1 MFKTLPK
8 TSHQLSIC
16 EGNFL
21 RLKKILQ
28 GFKRNQYIFETI
40 NPNKTSNPILFCIIQ
55 RTKHTLIIEAKQK
68 AKKNKLNSFI
78 IRIQL
83 CLDAKLA
90 EVISYQGEK
99 PIPYFIGVSK
109 IQSKDEKIQQ
119 NRFLTEW
126 LESIFSNG
134 VCSDIKINE

>member
-1 MFKTLPK
+1 MRIKIINL
-8 TSHQLSIC
+8 L
-16 EGNFL
+16 
-21 RLKKILQ
+21 KILS
-28 GFKRNQYIFETI
+28 KKNCEISDLKYLIKKNKYLFETV
-40 NPNKTSNPILFCIIQ
+40 NPNKTSNPIVFKVIQ

-68 AKKNKLNSFI
+68 VKENDLNNFI

-99 PIPYFIGVSK
+99 PIPYFMGISK
-109 IQSKDEKIQQ
+109 TQSKDEKIQQ

-126 LESIFSNG
+126 LETIFANG
-134 VCSDIKINE
+134 INPEVKI